1 MEKPWEQSRYM
12 LVFAAAGLAVSAL
25 FVAYQV
31 LTDSSPLNLPVFII
45 FMLLCPG
52 SLVLLPVFIMCIDCE
67 TGTGGFYFLWIF
79 SVFANSLL
87 YSAVGAIVGYL
98 RYRRYLRNPQ

>member
-12 LVFAAAGLAVSAL
+12 LAFAAAGLAVTAV

-31 LTDSSPLNLPVFII
+31 LTDSSPLNLPVFTV
-45 FMLLCPG
+45 FMFLCPG
-52 SLVLLPVFIMCIDCE
+52 SLVLLPFMCIDCE

-79 SVFANSLL
+79 AGLANSLL
-87 YSAVGAIVGYL
+87 YSAIGALVGYL

>member
-12 LVFAAAGLAVSAL
+12 LVFAVAGLAVAAL

-31 LTDSSPLNLPVFII
+31 LTDSSPPNLPVFTI

-52 SLVLLPVFIMCIDCE
+52 SLVLLPFMCIDCE
-67 TGTGGFYFLWIF
+67 TGTVGFYFLWILAG
-79 SVFANSLL
+79 VANSVL
-87 YSAVGAIVGYL
+87 YLAMGAIVGYL

>member
-31 LTDSSPLNLPVFII
+31 LTDSSPLNLPVFTI

-79 SVFANSLL
+79 AGLANSLL